1 MNKTINKTIGALAI
15 TALFFFPYKGFP
27 KDVQQEETLAV
38 QPVVEENV
46 AFAIPIGF
54 P

>member
-27 KDVQQEETLAV
+27 KDVQQEETFAV
-38 QPVVEENV
+38 KHMAEETV